1 MAIAFGKKC
10 KCLYDI
16 VLGIFSMEATCRLDG
31 GNMSPFVVES
41 WWNLAAAQSLPDPFL
56 PSDLHADGSQATDTT
71 E

>member
-1 MAIAFGKKC
+1 
-10 KCLYDI
+10 
-16 VLGIFSMEATCRLDG
+16 MEATCRLDG